1 MRSLIRFAALI
12 AALMVASGSI
22 ARANSLVI
30 ISIDGMRPS
39 EITGLKGGDPDL
51 PNLRG
56 FLRQGSYAESVRNET
71 PTLTLP
77 NHVSL
82 VTGVAPEEH
91 GVVDN
96 LVFDPLHPKAN
107 QYYWYAQDIRTPT
120 LWTRVKQHGGTVAS
134 VNWPVTVGAADID
147 FNIPLYWRDQTLE
160 DVKLIRA
167 LSTPGLVDE
176 LEKKTGSKLAQA
188 IMHTPDSDRV
198 AGRFAAEILK
208 SRHPRLLLINFSA
221 FDHAQHL
228 SGPDSPEAK
237 AALRNVDQVVG
248 ALAEAARA
256 ADPAAVV
263 AVVSDHGFA
272 PLHDDVNLL
281 QAFADAGLAR
291 LNRDKSQFES
301 WEAMPWGGATASVYL
316 ARPGDPDLQ
325 RKVRAFLTDLKK
337 DPSFHIRDMADLTKT
352 PAYAA
357 GRAPAFRLGFEIGFE
372 MGRDPAAPRV
382 SPSRYRGMHGYP
394 ADYPEM
400 RSAFF
405 IQGGAVPKGRNL
417 GTIRMESIAPTLAT
431 VMGLPATGDV
441 LFKGDSTSPR

>member
-1 MRSLIRFAALI
+1 MRSLIRLAALV
-12 AALMVASGSI
+12 AALTMASE
-22 ARANSLVI
+22 AMAKAHSLVL

-39 EITGLKGGDPDL
+39 EIVDPDSGNPDL
-51 PNLRG
+51 PHLRG
-56 FLRQGSYAESVRNET
+56 FLSAGSYAESVRNET

-82 VTGVAPEEH
+82 VTGVAPEAH

-96 LVFDPLHPKAN
+96 LVFDPVHPGAS

-120 LWTRVKQHGGTVAS
+120 LWTQVRQAGGKVAS
-134 VNWPVTVGAADID
+134 INWPVTVGADID
-147 FNIPLYWRDQTLE
+147 YNIPLYWRDQTLE

-176 LEKKTGSKLAQA
+176 LEKKTGLKLAQA
-188 IMHTPDSDRV
+188 IMHMPDSDRV

-208 SRHPRLLLINFSA
+208 SRRPRLLLINFSA
-221 FDHAQHL
+221 FDMAQHL
-228 SGPDSPEAK
+228 FGPGSPRAK

-248 ALAEAARA
+248 DLAEAAKA
-256 ADPAAVV
+256 ADPDAVV

-281 QAFADAGLAR
+281 KAFADAGLAR
-291 LNRDKSQFES
+291 FSADRTQVES
-301 WEAMPWGGATASVYL
+301 WDALPWGGATASVYL
-316 ARPGDPDLQ
+316 ARPSDIDLQ
-325 RKVRAFLTDLKK
+325 RRVRDFVTRLKA
-337 DPSFHIRDMADLTKT
+337 DTSMHIRQLDDLTQT
-352 PAYAA
+352 PDYAA

-372 MGRDPAAPRV
+372 MGRDPAAPPV

-400 RSAFF
+400 RASFF
-405 IQGGAVPKGRNL
+405 IQGGDIPKGRDL
-417 GTIRMESIAPTLAT
+417 GVIRMESIAPTLAA
-431 VMGLPATGDV
+431 VMGLPSTGEN
-441 LFKGDSTSPR
+441 LLKPERAPTR